1 MSAADHSKPKSFG
14 LIGMRERAYILG
26 GDFAVESEPG
36 AGTKIRVSLPLPVED
51 AT

>member
-26 GDFAVESEPG
+26 GDFAVESERAP
-36 AGTKIRVSLPLPVED
+36 APPSESRFRLED